1 MSLKRKASFPTIASP
16 DADSFMMERLTMDD
30 SPKHLSSR
38 TRKRFRDDRPEDKVV
53 YENTLR
59 WLFTAQQQQEPTAAP
74 SADENME
81 LEAPP
86 SSEIV
91 DPRQQTLHKFFQPSQ
106 TSSFQ
111 PRANHLNHHPHAN
124 SPSTDIFPQ
133 RPDYDM
139 VSTVTSLSRDTSSP
153 SSHGAG
159 AGMDM
164 DTDSG
169 RDEPGQDIRKWMGGW
184 MP

>member
-1 MSLKRKASFPTIASP
+1 
-16 DADSFMMERLTMDD
+16 
-30 SPKHLSSR
+30 
-38 TRKRFRDDRPEDKVV
+38 
-53 YENTLR
+53 
-59 WLFTAQQQQEPTAAP
+59 
-74 SADENME
+74 ME
-81 LEAPP
+81 LETPP

-111 PRANHLNHHPHAN
+111 PRASHLNHHPHAN
-124 SPSTDIFPQ
+124 SPPTDIFPQ
-133 RPDYDM
+133 RREFDM
-139 VSTVTSLSRDTSSP
+139 SSTVTLSSRDTSSP

-164 DTDSG
+164 DMDSG
-169 RDEPGQDIRKWMGGW
+169 EPGQDIRKWMGGW